1 MEYKRN
7 GASLKMSWLEIES
20 EIRGQSNFSWERM
33 FYFLTGE
40 LVAGSEFMVIERC
53 KKIGRTSGPILKA
66 SRSLSALNRATYS
79 VSISLIESSSW
90 LVGDRRL
97 LRAS

>member
-1 MEYKRN
+1 
-7 GASLKMSWLEIES
+7 
-20 EIRGQSNFSWERM
+20 
-33 FYFLTGE
+33 
-40 LVAGSEFMVIERC
+40 MVIERC

-66 SRSLSALNRATYS
+66 SKLNRATYS
-79 VSISLIESSSW
+79 VSIGPIESSSW